1 MFPVTFILLEQNK
14 ERERKIVQIYKDDT
28 LENVKY
34 KLSEQLDSKQIEGYY
49 LFYKKTML
57 LNPYD
62 SFKKLSNQNTRVI
75 SYPTFYGFCVNHGL
89 ELPEKKEVYEL
100 EDFLQYDQQK
110 VETTLPIGIKKQSPF
125 IVNPYENIFPMLED
139 SNTLSN
145 SLWLGLPKE
154 VYVCQANDVYAYWEE
169 KKYEIGQMANVY
181 FPYLFEKKVNT
192 SAELS
197 ALPLVEYTQYKAYN
211 DMIDYHHSIHQKDH
225 LIQHGIKSIYFVL
238 YTLQPFRFPSEM
250 VFKMIQTDMMYP
262 FVKLTGSRKQDNMY
276 RLFCDGFS
284 IKGKKTPAMPR
295 KMIQKYSSECKRL
308 NTLSYLFYY
317 KPTQSLVLTIDE
329 HGHIFF
335 QLEPTELITVIE
347 IETLIKEI
355 TANVLSQLSEKL
367 DPTHHI
373 FDTFQDLYQDTV
385 EIIDLQYSF
394 HYKRYANLNIKK
406 FMKCFSPVFNF
417 IEEKGTTTLRYKRV
431 SNFNTMESMDSFLT
445 EKINKQMP
453 YAEMVHLFSVNFMN
467 NDEPAAIE
475 YIGKFMS
482 HIQVEQDMKVNRI
495 RKLKVNPGFLV
506 EVDKHDTSY
515 EVVVHSIDNMYYL
528 TCIEPYVTNLM
539 MISQG
544 LIDVGDHCEEV
555 AEVMATEVEVEV
567 DEEDFQMEP
576 DDTLDHFSD
585 SDQELEGSMSFS
597 NTGSEP
603 SAESTEETKQESSN
617 NSEPEAEPEKVQSQ
631 AESEA
636 ESEAEQSQAEQSQAE
651 QSQAEQSQAE
661 QSEAEGTMNNG
672 ESEAESEAEP
682 EAEQTGEQPEAE
694 QTGEEP
700 AGEPEAEPEAEQ
712 TGEEPGE
719 PEAEQT
725 GEQSDAEGTIK
736 TEDSEAEPEEE
747 QTGEQSDAEGTMRT
761 EESEAESEAEP
772 EEEQTGEQSD
782 AEGTMRTEESDAE
795 SETEPNE
802 EIDLNAPEPNEVDL
816 NAPEKQTGGSN
827 EKDVFIYDDHYP
839 FDITQTLGLTPELYP
854 AELKHYFRAFHASGC
869 ALVQKQDTS
878 CKGFVAKLTPE
889 QIAKF
894 PFLNTLEEVSVYDKA
909 GNYNKVWTAFNPV
922 EAWTTHPSLTVLKKV
937 YSTVAYGWKNKMDDQ
952 GILYIYD
959 KDYRLHGRF
968 NNVHYVKVEE
978 EDDDLTKIRFT
989 PMNPFLKKLQQ
1000 REPVLFHKSSDGVH
1014 SQYSRMCLW
1023 SAKRQPVILTEKE
1036 KERIDSVAPNAYDSS
1051 LKYGSD
1057 PDNPFYYICPRYW
1070 DLKHNLPVKAD
1081 SVDKSKLIPKDIPD
1095 RLKHVDIQSRY
1106 IMDLSVPGD
1115 DKTFMTRVGM
1125 LKSKS
1130 PDGHYLPCC
1139 FTTRSAGKKEDEVD
1153 KRTKDAMGVKS
1164 AKKEPT
1170 QSTVQYIQNGDKFP
1184 LENGRRG
1191 HLTPILERFFHT
1203 NYADYYSNLQKRKL
1217 KTNYPCLL
1225 RRGVEN
1231 NKHQSFL
1238 YAISFLLHKNE
1249 VSLDTFKKEIIAAL
1263 NLDILQ
1269 TLHQGN
1275 IPHTFSSLK
1284 YEDQDLEPYKETTL
1298 YKTMMD
1304 NPMALKKIV
1313 NGYENF
1319 IKYIESDEPIDYVYF
1334 WDIFCAGLL
1343 TKTRINLVI
1352 LQEDVDDATHNIS
1365 ILCPTTLHSIYSF
1378 DLSLPTAILY
1388 KRGEFFEPIY
1398 IYTEKEAMFTQTKLL
1413 EPVHLTPTLK
1423 HILSLISKNMEK
1435 CIPQKNKYQYKD
1447 NLPADQILEIL
1458 KGLPYKVRKGLIN
1471 VDARM
1476 VALQVEYK
1484 KYIFMVPCAPSPIS
1498 LPYEMLTAEKGH
1510 DYRTTLSLLNR
1521 LYKDS
1526 KQKIP
1531 CRPTH
1536 RIVED
1541 ELVVGILTETNQ
1553 FVPLI
1558 RPEENK
1564 MTDELHVL
1572 HDHSYLDYDVYI
1584 SKHPQQPFKHKLI
1597 HYLKLEQGFYRA
1609 FFNTLKMAIHDT
1621 SFYSTRNVLESI
1633 IHSKDDYETKN
1644 EDIYQVLKPIFVK
1657 KFDFVVY
1664 QEKVLD
1670 ELADINLCKDPSQ
1683 NYCEFETPTSEGK
1696 LLIPKLNL
1704 FDQSD
1709 NYDRYV
1715 NRLIDDMI
1723 ENRSIQKSLFTEIH
1737 STLYYSD
1744 LYHLSSEEILLLE
1757 NNLLSYLDENPKIKK
1772 IKSITHRAF
1781 EDVQPRKVLELL
1793 EPYEEVE
1800 ELKEESI
1807 FLETEEV
1814 YDSDTEENANLT
1826 DDSEEGIDTTNTLYQ
1841 SIKTEKKE
1849 DIHVE
1854 TPNPYV
1860 EPPIEVNLNAPVE
1873 TNLNAPE
1880 PEVPAVEPT
1889 PVAVKRPETA
1899 KPVTKAEIQS
1909 KGVESEF
1916 KECMKV
1922 VYLTQKWINYFPK
1935 GTKTLRF
1942 MNTPISCNGM
1952 LLLQIYRDYNPD
1964 KYRHITIEN
1973 IKEKLVHTYQKYE
1986 TFYQFLYK
1994 KWKAEKPPEYQNKTL
2009 SMTSMIQNEE
2019 YPITQVD
2026 LCLLLFDEELPITLL
2041 LHSKGSV
2048 KCVRRIGHQQDF
2060 SYYVKLTDS
2069 DTFFLFI
2076 YHKETYKIYDQ
2087 DISEDFQ
2094 ADIKENSMTVLNY
2107 LKSNI

>member
-14 ERERKIVQIYKDDT
+14 EKDRKIVQIYKDDT

-34 KLSEQLDSKQIEGYY
+34 KLSEQLVSKQIEGYY
-49 LFYKKTML
+49 LFYKKTSL

-62 SFKKLSNQNTRVI
+62 SFKKLSNQNTKLI
-75 SYPTFYGFCVNHGL
+75 TYPAFYGFCINHGL
-89 ELPEKKEVYEL
+89 ELPEKKDFYEL

-110 VETTLPIGIKKQSPF
+110 TDLTIPIGIKKNSPF

-154 VYVCQANDVYAYWEE
+154 VYVCHASDVYAYWEE

-181 FPYLFEKKVNT
+181 FPYLFDKKVVS
-192 SAELS
+192 SAELD
-197 ALPLVEYTQYKAYN
+197 AFPLTEYTQYKAYN
-211 DMIDYHHSIHQKDH
+211 EMIDYHHSIHQNDGI
-225 LIQHGIKSIYFVL
+225 LRHGIKSIYFVL
-238 YTLQPFRFPSEM
+238 YTLQPFMFPSEM

-295 KMIQKYSSECKRL
+295 KMIQKYSADCKRL

-335 QLEPTELITVIE
+335 QLEPTDLITVLE

-355 TANVLSQLSEKL
+355 TSNVLSQLSEKL

-373 FDTFQDLYQDTV
+373 FDKFQDLYQDTV

-482 HIQVEQDMKVNRI
+482 HIQVEQDLKVNRI
-495 RKLKVNPGFLV
+495 RKLKINPGFLV

-528 TCIEPYVTNLM
+528 TCIEPYVTNLI

-555 AEVMATEVEVEV
+555 AEVMAMEVEVSEE
-567 DEEDFQMEP
+567 EEDFKMEEP
-576 DDTLDHFSD
+576 EDVVNHFSD
-585 SDQELEGSMSFS
+585 TDQEFEGPMSFS
-597 NTGSEP
+597 NTESEP
-603 SAESTEETKQESSN
+603 STEPILDT
-617 NSEPEAEPEKVQSQ
+617 EPESIPESVPSIVSKDDQEPDVKETEGDVSQAEPEPEGD
-631 AESEA
+631 ESNEP
-636 ESEAEQSQAEQSQAE
+636 EET
-651 QSQAEQSQAE
+651 
-661 QSEAEGTMNNG
+661 EGDQ
-672 ESEAESEAEP
+672 SEAEP
-682 EAEQTGEQPEAE
+682 EPEGEEAE
-694 QTGEEP
+694 GDASDTEGTIQTEGEEP
-700 AGEPEAEPEAEQ
+700 EETEGDQSEAEPEPQGDA
-712 TGEEPGE
+712 
-719 PEAEQT
+719 
-725 GEQSDAEGTIK
+725 SDAEGTIQTEGDV
-736 TEDSEAEPEEE
+736 TEDD
-747 QTGEQSDAEGTMRT
+747 TVEGLDLN
-761 EESEAESEAEP
+761 AA
-772 EEEQTGEQSD
+772 
-782 AEGTMRTEESDAE
+782 
-795 SETEPNE
+795 EPNE
-802 EIDLNAPEPNEVDL
+802 EVDLNAPEPNEEVDL
-816 NAPEKQTGGSN
+816 NAPEPNEEDVKRQMGGTN
-827 EKDVFIYDDHYP
+827 EKDIFIYDDHYP
-839 FDITQTLGLTPELYP
+839 FEIAQTLGLTPNLYP
-854 AELKHYFRAFHASGC
+854 AELKQYFRAFHATGC

-878 CKGFVAKLTPE
+878 CKGFVATLTPD

-894 PFLNTLEEVSVYDKA
+894 PFLQTLSEVSVYDKA

-922 EAWTTHPSLTVLKKV
+922 ESWTNHPSMTLLKKV

-952 GILYIYD
+952 SILYIYD

-978 EDDDLTKIRFT
+978 EDDDLTKVRFT

-1000 REPVLFHKSSDGVH
+1000 REPVLFHRSTDGVH

-1023 SAKRQPVILTEKE
+1023 SAKRQPVILTQKE
-1036 KERIDSVAPNAYDSS
+1036 KQRIDAVAPNTYDNV
-1051 LKYGSD
+1051 LKYGTD
-1057 PDNPFYYICPRYW
+1057 PENPYYYICPRYW
-1070 DLKHNLPVKAD
+1070 DLKHNLPVHPDKL
-1081 SVDKSKLIPKDIPD
+1081 DKSKLIPKDIPD
-1095 RLKHVDIQSRY
+1095 RLKHVDIQSKY
-1106 IMDLSVPGD
+1106 IIDLSVPGD
-1115 DKTFMTRVGM
+1115 EKTFMTRVGM
-1125 LKSKS
+1125 LKGKS
-1130 PDGHYLPCC
+1130 PDDYYLPCC
-1139 FTTRSAGKKEDEVD
+1139 FTTRSGSKKKDEID
-1153 KRTKDAMGVKS
+1153 KRTEEAVGGKTI
-1164 AKKEPT
+1164 KKEVA

-1225 RRGVEN
+1225 RRGIEN
-1231 NKHQSFL
+1231 NKNQSFL
-1238 YAISFLLHKNE
+1238 HAVSFLLHKNE
-1249 VSLDTFKKEIIAAL
+1249 VSIETFKKEMVAVL
-1263 NLDILQ
+1263 NLDVLQ

-1275 IPHTFSSLK
+1275 LAHTFSSLK
-1284 YEDQDLEPYKETTL
+1284 YEDQDIEPYKDTTL
-1298 YKTMMD
+1298 YKTMID

-1319 IKYIESDEPIDYVYF
+1319 IRYIQSDEPIDYVYF
-1334 WDIFCAGLL
+1334 WDILCAGLL
-1343 TKTRINLVI
+1343 TKTRINMVI
-1352 LQEDVDDATHNIS
+1352 LQEDIEDATHNIS
-1365 ILCPTTLHSIYSF
+1365 ILCPTTLHSIYAF
-1378 DLSLPTAILY
+1378 DVNLPTAIVY
-1388 KRGEFFEPIY
+1388 KRGDLYEPIY
-1398 IYTEKEAMFTQTKLL
+1398 IYTEKEGMFTQTKLL
-1413 EPVHLTPTLK
+1413 EPGHLTPTLK
-1423 HILSLISKNMEK
+1423 HILSLISKNMGK

-1447 NLPADQILEIL
+1447 NLSADQIISLL

-1476 VALQVEYK
+1476 VALQLEYK
-1484 KYIFMVPCAPSPIS
+1484 KFIFIVPCSPSPIS
-1498 LPYEMLTAEKGH
+1498 LPYEMLTTAKGH

-1531 CRPTH
+1531 CKPTH

-1553 FVPLI
+1553 FVPLVK
-1558 RPEENK
+1558 PEENK

-1597 HYLKLEQGFYRA
+1597 HYLKLEQAFYRA

-1633 IHSKDDYETKN
+1633 IHSKDEYEKKN
-1644 EDIYQVLKPIFVK
+1644 EDIYQVLKPIFSK
-1657 KFDFVVY
+1657 KFEFVIY

-1670 ELADINLCKDPSQ
+1670 ELSDINLCKDPTQ
-1683 NYCEFETPTSEGK
+1683 PYCEFETPTSDGK
-1696 LLIPKLNL
+1696 LLIPKFNL

-1709 NYDRYV
+1709 NYERYV

-1723 ENRSIQKSLFTEIH
+1723 ENRTLQKSLFTEIH

-1744 LYHLSSEEILLLE
+1744 LYNLSSHEILLLE

-1800 ELKEESI
+1800 EINEPSV

-1826 DDSEEGIDTTNTLYQ
+1826 DDSEEGIDTENALYQ
-1841 SIKTEKKE
+1841 SSKPEKSVVNPE
-1849 DIHVE
+1849 PV
-1854 TPNPYV
+1854 NPYV
-1860 EPPIEVNLNAPVE
+1860 EPVQASETKIEEPQTDVEKETTIDEPPMTEPVP
-1873 TNLNAPE
+1873 L
-1880 PEVPAVEPT
+1880 
-1889 PVAVKRPETA
+1889 A
-1899 KPVTKAEIQS
+1899 KPVPMAKPVPLAKPVPMAKPDIQL
-1909 KGVESEF
+1909 KGVETEF

-1964 KYRHITIEN
+1964 KYRHITIEEV
-1973 IKEKLVHTYQKYE
+1973 KEKLVTTYRKYE

-1994 KWKAEKPPEYQNKTL
+1994 KWKSEKPASFHNKTI
-2009 SMTSMIQNEE
+2009 SMETMIQSEE

-2026 LCLLLFDEELPITLL
+2026 LCLLLFDEELPVTVL
-2041 LHSKGSV
+2041 LHSKGSI
-2048 KCVRRIGHQQDF
+2048 KCVRRLGHQQDY
-2060 SYYVKLTDS
+2060 SYFVKLTDT

-2087 DISEDFQ
+2087 DISEEFQ
-2094 ADIKENSMTVLNY
+2094 ANIKDGSMTVLNY
-2107 LKSNI
+2107 LRSTI